1 MRVGTLLE
9 AGSIARESPLPNCGL
24 DHIAAPGSW
33 LIPANHQSISATGI
47 IHLTSLFS
55 QLDRHE
61 ENQTGRYGMTKK
73 KASK

>member
-1 MRVGTLLE
+1 VASTTSQRQ
-9 AGSIARESPLPNCGL
+9 GSQ
-24 DHIAAPGSW
+24 

-47 IHLTSLFS
+47 IRLTFLFG

-61 ENQTGRYGMTKK
+61 EDQTGRYGKTKK

>member
-1 MRVGTLLE
+1 VASTTSQRQ
-9 AGSIARESPLPNCGL
+9 
-24 DHIAAPGSW
+24 GSW

-47 IHLTSLFS
+47 IRLTSLFD

-61 ENQTGRYGMTKK
+61 EDQTGRYGNTKK